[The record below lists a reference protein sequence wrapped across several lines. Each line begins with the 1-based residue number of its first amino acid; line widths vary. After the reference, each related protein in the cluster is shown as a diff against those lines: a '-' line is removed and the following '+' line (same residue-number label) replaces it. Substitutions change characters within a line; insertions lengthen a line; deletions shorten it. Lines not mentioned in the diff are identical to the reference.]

1 MIFFSAVRWDP
12 DHLLRLFA
20 GRNGLNGCSGRLA
33 GRSLYTGGR
42 CRRAQ
47 QTEAQY
53 QNGRKD
59 SEMFFPLFYP
69 PLDNQKILLIKEY
82 SLFLRGCNSQ
92 NAPFFSA
99 RVTLFCIARLF
110 SAKSGAAVLL
120 RNQRFTRLSSP
131 LPDSTQS
138 WSGRCAFRSHT
149 SHPPKG
155 HKTPLPF
162 LPSGSRG
169 GS

>member
-1 MIFFSAVRWDP
+1 MIFFAAVRWDP

-59 SEMFFPLFYP
+59 SEMFFSFVLSSFGQSEDPSNKRVLPVPQRMQFS
-69 PLDNQKILLIKEY
+69 K
-82 SLFLRGCNSQ
+82 C
-92 NAPFFSA
+92 AVFSA

-120 RNQRFTRLSSP
+120 RNQRFTRLSFP
-131 LPDSTQS
+131 PPDSTQS
-138 WSGRCAFRSHT
+138 WSGRCAFRPHT
-149 SHPPKG
+149 SHPPKE

>member
-1 MIFFSAVRWDP
+1 MIFFAAVRWDP

-59 SEMFFPLFYP
+59 SEMILHLFYP
-69 PLDNQKILLIKEY
+69 HLDNQKMVLIKEY

-92 NAPFFSA
+92 NAPFF
-99 RVTLFCIARLF
+99 LH
-110 SAKSGAAVLL
+110 G
-120 RNQRFTRLSSP
+120 
-131 LPDSTQS
+131 
-138 WSGRCAFRSHT
+138 
-149 SHPPKG
+149 
-155 HKTPLPF
+155 
-162 LPSGSRG
+162 
-169 GS
+169 